1 MLFVVVAANMRAFLQ
16 SYLGRNSL
24 RLLLSVLVVAASQV
38 CRGEDLSLQPLAPS
52 GEEPQWLLGP
62 GKANLKDFGILEVPE
77 GYRFTDAK
85 GARIILQRM
94 KKAVSPNLVGFL
106 APDSGKF
113 WAILEFTDLG
123 YVKDL
128 DKSTEFDA
136 AATLEAVRARIG
148 RQNQYLIRAGAAPIT
163 SVDWAIQPVFDP
175 DRYTLAW
182 ALRAETRS
190 EKVVNQTV
198 RLLGRRGALDIVA
211 VQRDQGS
218 FEPAPLLELAKNISF
233 NPGERYA
240 DYQRGDKLATVGL
253 VALIAG
259 EENTTTGRYMAKVGI
274 WAGVV
279 FLAGAL
285 AGVVVVIRR
294 MRQSQKNARAYPT
307 GRDPGLA
314 SLFHNGNGANG
325 GDSAARRKKM
335 FNYHKFYSDMMLQ
348 VSSGPTALMPATNG
362 RPVARETNGRV
373 YPRETV
379 VNQAIVHANLELI
392 ANQTN
397 LIEEQ
402 KRLLQEQSKL
412 IEEKSR
418 LIREKNEVLEKQAEL
433 FERDLL

>member
-1 MLFVVVAANMRAFLQ
+1 M
-16 SYLGRNSL
+16 SL
-24 RLLLSVLVVAASQV
+24 L
-38 CRGEDLSLQPLAPS
+38 PLAPS

-62 GKANLKDFGILEVPE
+62 GKASLKDFATLEVPE

-85 GARIILQRM
+85 GARIILKRM
-94 KKAVSPNLVGFL
+94 KKHASPNLVGFL
-106 APDSGKF
+106 TPDTGKF
-113 WAILEFTDLG
+113 WVILEFTGLG

-136 AATLEAVRARIG
+136 AATLKAVRALIE
-148 RQNQYLIRAGAAPIT
+148 RQNEYLVKAGAAPIT
-163 SVDWAIQPVFDP
+163 SVDWAIQPAFDAN
-175 DRYTLAW
+175 RYTLEW
-182 ALRAETRS
+182 ALRAETPS
-190 EKVVNQTV
+190 EKMVNQTV
-198 RLLGRRGALDIVA
+198 RMLGRRGALDIVA

-218 FEPAPLLELAKNISF
+218 FEPVPLRDLAKNISF
-233 NPGERYA
+233 NPGERYT

-259 EENTTTGRYMAKVGI
+259 EENHTTGRFMAKAGI

-314 SLFHNGNGANG
+314 SLFHNGNGVNG
-325 GDSAARRKKM
+325 RDGARRRKM

-362 RPVARETNGRV
+362 KPVAHETNGRV
-373 YPRETV
+373 YPHDTI

-397 LIEEQ
+397 LIQEQ
-402 KRLLQEQSKL
+402 KRLLHEQSRL